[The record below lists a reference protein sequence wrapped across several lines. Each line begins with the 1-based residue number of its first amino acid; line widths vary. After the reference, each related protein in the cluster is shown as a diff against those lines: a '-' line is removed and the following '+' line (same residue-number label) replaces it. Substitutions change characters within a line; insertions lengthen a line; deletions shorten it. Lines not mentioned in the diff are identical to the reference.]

1 MTSLLN
7 QPTGLFADPRAQV
20 LSGLLDPNVTYREQ
34 YWPIVEVGGDDT
46 GRGSFTMGV
55 PQGAVDFLRSL
66 MLPGAVMKGYA
77 PTRQD
82 LTDFALN
89 IMGGGLL
96 TGSAP
101 AGSLAANAIRR
112 TQLEDEIKRG
122 AAQSGIGEDA
132 FFGLSRAGY
141 MAPQI
146 AEIGVSGKEKGFPTP
161 YSKGL
166 KVPIDRLRQLD
177 ADLVTT
183 TPKTAGPR
191 NRQIDIEGLLGK
203 ILVPMPGDRTSRQII
218 SKYAGYDMHNAP
230 YQVQGGYHYM
240 PDVGGWASGE
250 GVISRYKSLFDDIG
264 DSAVGVGTPMAG
276 TGSDYAHAGID
287 LLYKT
292 HDIYGM
298 PKKTKDAILERFNA
312 GIKKAN
318 EDAIDAAKEK
328 AKKSGEPYV
337 PPRKIQTVK
346 AFDGKEKELFDRSPM
361 HRKLFMETLDLS
373 KISKLEGAPD
383 AISLRH
389 AITDDR
395 FRHLKRGQPDPLS
408 GFDFMGFP
416 QPKVIPTSQ
425 TKLPH
430 KSYSHHIG
438 GDYLG
443 GLEVP
448 IPRSVLFPDFADKM
462 VKDKKP
468 LHRHN
473 YMFDRLK
480 PTQEVTEELIEGVK
494 NFQRGLLT
502 P

>member
-1 MTSLLN
+1 MASLLE
-7 QPTGLFADPRAQV
+7 DPRASA
-20 LSGLLDPNVTYREQ
+20 LAGLLDPRVSWRNEITPV
-34 YWPIVEVGGDDT
+34 VEVGGDDT
-46 GRGSFTMGV
+46 GRGSFTVGM
-55 PQGAVDFLRSL
+55 PQTLVDLLKSF
-66 MLPGAVMKGYA
+66 MLPGAVKQGYQ
-77 PTRQD
+77 PTHKD
-82 LTDFALN
+82 LSEFALN
-89 IMGGGLL
+89 VMGGGLL

-101 AGSLAANAIRR
+101 AGSLGANVIRR
-112 TQLEDEIKRG
+112 STQLEDEIKRG
-122 AAQSGIGEDA
+122 AAQSGISEDA
-132 FFGLSRAGY
+132 FSGLARSGY
-141 MAPQI
+141 IEPQVAP
-146 AEIGVSGKEKGFPTP
+146 IGVRGQELGFPTP

-177 ADLVTT
+177 AGLLTS

-191 NRQIDIEGLLGK
+191 SRRVNIEDLEGK
-203 ILVPMPGDRTSRQII
+203 VLVPMPGDRTSRQVI
-218 SKYAGYDMHNAP
+218 SRIAGQKIDP

-240 PDVGGWASGE
+240 PDVRGWASGE
-250 GVISRYKSLFDDIG
+250 GVISRYKSLFDDLG
-264 DSAVGVGTPMAG
+264 DRAVGVGTPMAG
-276 TGSDYAHAGID
+276 TGSDYAHAGVD

-298 PKKTKDAILERFNA
+298 PAKTKKTILERLNV

-318 EDAIDAAKEK
+318 EDAIEEAKDKAKESG
-328 AKKSGEPYV
+328 KKFV
-337 PPRKIQTVK
+337 PPKKIQTVK

-361 HRKLFMETLDLS
+361 HRKLFMETLDLA
-373 KISKLEGAPD
+373 KISRLEGAPD
-383 AISLRH
+383 AVTLRH

-395 FRHLKRGQPDPLS
+395 FRHLKRSQSDPLS

-448 IPRSVLFPDFADKM
+448 IPRSILFPDFAAKM
-462 VKDKKP
+462 VEDAKP

-480 PTQEVTEELIEGVK
+480 PMQEVTEKLIEQVR
-494 NFQRGLLT
+494 NFERGLLT